1 MKASTI
7 VDYQTPHVLHAQL
20 LNKEL
25 VNVLNRGASRK
36 DFMQTLSRFVRQIC
50 DFDRLCIYLY
60 DSDSKL
66 LSFFT
71 SAEGVEVRSIAP
83 IRKLDKATVAWHV
96 ITSQKPVVITDL
108 PLYFA
113 ESGLP
118 PITEAGLTTTMVLPL
133 TLDKVIGTLHCSF
146 IKKPE
151 NLEEI
156 TEFLLELYPYIAV
169 GLGALLAM
177 EQMEHS
183 SNLHPLQVADEES
196 SELFFSENIKMQE
209 FLEQARIVAKLDI
222 PVLLLGETGVGK
234 SAIAHYIHRNSQ
246 RSKMRFVKVSCP
258 ALAPSLFE
266 SELFGHAKG
275 SFTGASGMRVGRFE
289 LAHRGTIL
297 LDEIAELS
305 QDMQS
310 KLLHVLEDNSFER
323 VGESTSL
330 SVDTRVIA
338 ATNVKISSALN
349 DGTLRRDFYYR
360 LSTCILEIP
369 PLRERVEDI
378 PILANYFIS
387 HLSKKYKM
395 RPIRLTKKILGK
407 LIDYNWPG
415 NVRELNNV
423 INTLL
428 VKKSI
433 SGKLTNNDIEQSL
446 FLKSNN
452 KNSNSDSSNRLASAG
467 SVQYNTLE
475 DSERS
480 HIVVALERSKGL
492 ISGPN
497 GAARALGLTRSS
509 LQRRM
514 AKYRIENP
522 FRGT

>member
-1 MKASTI
+1 MKVSNI
-7 VDYQTPHVLHAQL
+7 VDYQTPHALHAQL

-25 VNVLNRGASRK
+25 VNALNNGASRK
-36 DFMQTLSRFVRQIC
+36 DFMQTLSGFVRQIC
-50 DFDRLCIYLY
+50 NFDRLCIYLY

-96 ITSQKPVVITDL
+96 ITSKKPVVITDL
-108 PLYFA
+108 PLYFS

-133 TLDKVIGTLHCSF
+133 ILDKVIGTLHCSF
-146 IKKPE
+146 IQKPD

-156 TEFLLELYPYIAV
+156 TEFLLELYPYVAV

-183 SNLHPLQVADEES
+183 SYLHPLRVADEDS
-196 SELFFSENIKMQE
+196 SEIFFSESSTMQR
-209 FLEQARIVAKLDI
+209 FLEETRVVAKMDI
-222 PVLLLGETGVGK
+222 PVMLIGETGVGK
-234 SAIAHYIHRNSQ
+234 SAIAHYMHRNSQ
-246 RSKMRFVKVSCP
+246 RSKMRFVKVNCP

-275 SFTGASGMRVGRFE
+275 AFTGASGMRIGRFE

-330 SVDTRVIA
+330 SIDTRVIA
-338 ATNVKISSALN
+338 ATNIQINSALRE
-349 DGTLRRDFYYR
+349 GTLRSDFYHR
-360 LSTCILEIP
+360 LSSCVLEIP

-378 PILANYFIS
+378 PILANYFSS
-387 HLSKKYKM
+387 HFSKQYRMK
-395 RPIRLTKKILGK
+395 PIRLSSKILEK
-407 LIDYNWPG
+407 LTEYHWPG
-415 NVRELNNV
+415 NVRELRNV

-428 VKKSI
+428 VRKNI
-433 SGKLTNNDIEQSL
+433 SGKLTNKDIDKTL
-446 FLKSNN
+446 FLKSNRQ
-452 KNSNSDSSNRLASAG
+452 KEELSYEPI
-467 SVQYNTLE
+467 SVGNGKFTTLE
-475 DSERS
+475 DLERL
-480 HIVVALERSKGL
+480 HIIRALEHSQGV

-497 GAARALGLTRSS
+497 GAARVLGISRSS

-514 AKYRIENP
+514 VKLNIRNHTN
-522 FRGT
+522 RH